1 MALIGS
7 REKVH
12 VAVCAWGKP
21 LISMSSN
28 ISLLLEKEFV
38 AHGLEVLDCGDPRAT
53 HFVSIQH
60 NPTCFRRNARKV
72 PPQKRILVT
81 FEPRAASPSEY
92 SRKVTTL
99 YGHIIRDSETQRI
112 SSEEDYFGVGAF
124 WQPQVQELHSEHG
137 EKPRD
142 LLTVAM
148 LNSNRYSFVKDSKY
162 ALRQD
167 VVTHLAKMREDLT
180 VLLGGPDWDQGLL
193 AGLREQLKAAL
204 YAFYWR
210 APIDLRLGRFPIDL
224 RSGVVYKG
232 PIEDGRS
239 FLSQAK
245 FAIVIENEPT
255 YVSEKLFNAI
265 FAGCVPLY
273 YGPDLSSMGVPK
285 EVAIQIPSG
294 EPEEF
299 LKVFSDM
306 SDSDTRELVAAGRR
320 WVQTNEA
327 AELFGTEAST
337 RRLAQKLYKLCTLE
351 VSIN

>member
-1 MALIGS
+1 MGS
-7 REKVH
+7 KQKIQ
-12 VAVCAWGKP
+12 VAVCAWGKS
-21 LISMSSN
+21 LKSMGSVLS
-28 ISLLLEKEFV
+28 ILLEKEFV
-38 AHGLEVLDCGDPRAT
+38 AQGFEVLECADSRAT

-72 PPQKRILVT
+72 PLQKRILVT

-92 SRKVTTL
+92 SRKVTKL
-99 YGHIIRDSETQRI
+99 YGHIIRNSEYQRV
-112 SSEEDYFGVGAF
+112 SSEEDYFGIGAF
-124 WQPQVQELHSEHG
+124 WQPQVQKLLSERA

-142 LLTVAM
+142 FLTVAM
-148 LNSNRYSFVKDSKY
+148 LNSNRYSFVKGSRY
-162 ALRQD
+162 AQRQD
-167 VVTHLAKMREDLT
+167 VLTHLAKSRKDLT
-180 VLLGGPDWDQGLL
+180 VLLGGPDWDQGFLE
-193 AGLREQLKAAL
+193 AIKAQLKAAL

-210 APIDLRLGRFPIDL
+210 APLDLRLGRFPIDL
-224 RSGVVYKG
+224 RDGVVYKG

-239 FLSQAK
+239 FLSQAR

-285 EVAIQIPSG
+285 ELVIQIPNG

-299 LKVFSDM
+299 LKVFNDM
-306 SDSDTRELVAAGRR
+306 SDSDTREVLAVGRA
-320 WVQTNEA
+320 WVQTKEA

-337 RRLAQKLYKLCTLE
+337 LRLAHKLYKLCTLE
-351 VSIN
+351 DSVK

>member
-1 MALIGS
+1 MES
-7 REKVH
+7 RKKVQ

-28 ISLLLEKEFV
+28 ISLLLEKEFF
-38 AHGLEVLDCGDPRAT
+38 AQGLEILDCGDPRAT

-60 NPTCFRRNARKV
+60 NPSCFRRNARKM
-72 PPQKRILVT
+72 PLQKRILVT

-92 SRKVTTL
+92 SRKVTKR
-99 YGHIIRDSETQRI
+99 YGHIIRNSRNQRVN
-112 SSEEDYFGVGAF
+112 SEEDYFGVGAF
-124 WQPQVQELHSEHG
+124 WQPQVQKLLSEHA

-142 LLTVAM
+142 SLTVAM
-148 LNSNRYSFVKDSKY
+148 LNSNRYSFVKGSKY

-167 VVTHLAKMREDLT
+167 VITNLARNRDDLT

-193 AGLREQLKAAL
+193 ADLREQLKAVL

-210 APIDLRLGRFPIDL
+210 APLDLRLGRLPIDL
-224 RSGVVYKG
+224 IDGVVYKG
-232 PIEDGRS
+232 PIEDGQS

-245 FAIVIENEPT
+245 FAVVIENEPT

-265 FAGCVPLY
+265 FAGCIPLY

-285 EVAIQIPSG
+285 EIAIQIPNG

-299 LKVFSDM
+299 LKVFNDT
-306 SDSDTRELVAAGRR
+306 SDSDTREVLAAGRA
-320 WVQTNEA
+320 WVQTKEA

-337 RRLAQKLYKLCTLE
+337 LRLAHKLYKLCTLE
-351 VSIN
+351 ESVN